1 MSIIVT
7 SMRLDNFVSELAK
20 CSRSRAD
27 EILNEQRVLVNYE
40 LETKFSKKVN
50 VGDIIT
56 IRGKG
61 KFVVQE
67 IERKTRSDKFIIN
80 IQKYI

>member
-7 SMRLDNFVSELAK
+7 SMRLDNFVSELAR

-27 EILNEQRVLVNYE
+27 EILNEQRVFVNYE
-40 LETKFSKKVN
+40 PETKFSKKIN
-50 VGDIIT
+50 VGVIIT

-61 KFVVQE
+61 KFVVEE
-67 IERKTRSDKFIIN
+67 I
-80 IQKYI
+80 